1 MYDFL
6 QVYCCLLY
14 YSSLISTLI
23 ITPVVYMFHLKY
35 IRDKLYPK
43 TILNL
48 IRRKSSTNTHT
59 SNTTSDVVTTEIPH
73 SNTLIP
79 WAIQSAF
86 KSHHIT
92 HADGCYLYNGD
103 KKIMDFT
110 SGLMVV
116 NLGHNNPR
124 IKDGFKQ
131 HLDTGVAYTSSL
143 FEHGQREKL
152 STRLV
157 EITGNPGGKVFYT
170 NGGGDSNETAVFIT
184 HEYHKFYKDE
194 KRLRVLSFEKSFHG
208 GSTIG
213 ATLLTGDD
221 RKSAKE
227 SFYSLPFESIMPNP
241 DLSDDG
247 TESLVQIKKLFESDD
262 IASIIIE
269 GSSGSASCIPY
280 PEGYLKKLEK
290 MCREKGILLICDEVM
305 SGWGRTGTLFAY
317 EKHGIKPD
325 IITTAKAFT
334 SGYVPFGGVIMTK
347 DIAAIYDSKMF
358 IHGLTYFAHPLACT
372 IANTCLDIYL
382 DNDQAI
388 IKEANRK
395 GVLLTKLGNELVE
408 ESPIVSTYMNNG
420 LLGRIELTTTNNDV
434 LAKIISDL
442 FDNGIFC
449 FRRKNLFFTAP
460 PLIITDKELTDS
472 MQIIKKILCKD
483 VYDMK

>member
-1 MYDFL
+1 
-6 QVYCCLLY
+6 
-14 YSSLISTLI
+14 
-23 ITPVVYMFHLKY
+23 MFNLEY
-35 IRDKLYPK
+35 IRNKLNPRE
-43 TILNL
+43 ILNRF
-48 IRRKSSTNTHT
+48 RRKSST
-59 SNTTSDVVTTEIPH
+59 TEPTASIQQTP

-79 WAIQSAF
+79 WAVQSTF

-92 HADGCYLYNGD
+92 HANGCYLYNGD

-116 NLGHNNPR
+116 NLGHNNKT
-124 IKDGFKQ
+124 IIDGFKQ
-131 HLDTGVAYTSSL
+131 HLNTGVSYTSSL

-170 NGGGDSNETAVFIT
+170 NGGGDANETAVFIANS
-184 HEYHKFYKDE
+184 YQKFHNSNT

-221 RKSAKE
+221 RKSSKE
-227 SFYSLPFESIMPNP
+227 TFYSLPFESIMPNP
-241 DLSDDG
+241 NLNDAG
-247 TESLVQIKKLFESDD
+247 AESIIQIKQLLNNDD
-262 IASIIIE
+262 VAAIIVE

-280 PEGYLKKLEK
+280 PEGYLKQVEEI
-290 MCREKGILLICDEVM
+290 CREKGILLICDEVM

-347 DIAAIYDSKMF
+347 DIAEIYDEQMF

-372 IANTCLDIYL
+372 IANACIDIYL
-382 DNDQAI
+382 ENDQKI
-388 IKEANRK
+388 IKDANRK
-395 GVLLTKLGNELVE
+395 GILLSELGNELVQS
-408 ESPIVSTYMNNG
+408 SPIVSTYMNNG
-420 LLGRIELTTTNNDV
+420 LLGRIELNITDNAV
-434 LAKIISDL
+434 QAQIISDL

-449 FRRKNLFFTAP
+449 FRRKNLIFTAP
-460 PLIITDKELTDS
+460 PLIITDDELIYS
-472 MQIIKKILCKD
+472 MKTIQGVLCKGI
-483 VYDMK
+483 YSPKFLMNCHKQKN